1 MCNITIWRNNIIFIN
16 SYIVPTINTFCFVS
30 KSDCV
35 ISLPPP
41 LDDIVLSTIVILV
54 PAINTFCFA
63 SKSDCNEDKPLSIFT
78 PFIIALLP
86 IIEPLAKILPATSNF
101 SVAAVDAPIL
111 NPLSLM
117 LCKGISLILNSI
129 AETPL
134 KPVECL

>member
-1 MCNITIWRNNIIFIN
+1 MF
-16 SYIVPTINTFCFVS
+16 
-30 KSDCV
+30 
-35 ISLPPP
+35 
-41 LDDIVLSTIVILV
+41 V
-54 PAINTFCFA
+54 PACKISCFPLTCV
-63 SKSDCNEDKPLSIFT
+63 CNKDNPLSIFT

-86 IIEPLAKILPATSNF
+86 IIEPLAKILPVTSNF

-134 KPVECL
+134 KPVIPVFVLYANKLEASKVLFNRTAKVVGLTSSKPAIIFDTKVVLHLNLLKK